1 MPEYTL
7 SPVAGSDRTG
17 IVDIFNH
24 YVEHTFAAYPEEKV
38 PYAFFDL
45 ILGIARTH
53 PAVTVRDADGSV
65 AGFGMLRPHNPM
77 PAFARMAEIT
87 CFLRPDLTGQGIGAE
102 VLGYLEAAGRE
113 RGIACILASISSL
126 NEGSIRFHRRHGF
139 TECGRFRN
147 VGSKRGVLFDVVW
160 MQKEI

>member
-7 SPVAGSDRTG
+7 SPVGESDRTG

-45 ILGIARTH
+45 ILGITRDY
-53 PAVTVRDADGSV
+53 PVVTVRDAAGEV

-77 PAFARMAEIT
+77 PAFARTAEIT
-87 CFLRPDLTGQGIGAE
+87 YFLRPDQTGRGTGSA
-102 VLGYLEAAGRE
+102 VLG
-113 RGIACILASISSL
+113 
-126 NEGSIRFHRRHGF
+126 
-139 TECGRFRN
+139 ECGRFRN
-147 VGSKRGVLFDVVW
+147 VGSKRGVLFDTVW

>member
-7 SPVAGSDRTG
+7 SPVGESDRTG

-24 YVEHTFAAYPEEKV
+24 YVEHTFVAYPEEKV
-38 PYAFFDL
+38 PYTFFDL

-53 PAVTVRDADGSV
+53 PAVTVRDADGGI
-65 AGFGMLRPHNPM
+65 AGFGMLRPRNPM
-77 PAFARMAEIT
+77 PAFARTAEIT
-87 CFLRPDLTGQGIGAE
+87 CFLRPDLTGRGIGPE
-102 VLGYLEAAGRE
+102 VLGYLEAGARE
-113 RGIACILASISSL
+113 RGIACILASIFSQ

-139 TECGRFRN
+139 VECGRFRN

-160 MQKEI
+160 MQKEL

>member
-7 SPVAGSDRTG
+7 SPVGESDRNG

-24 YVEHTFAAYPEEKV
+24 YVEHTFAAYPEERV
-38 PYAFFDL
+38 PYAFFDH
-45 ILGIARTH
+45 IIGIARTY
-53 PAVTVRDADGSV
+53 PAVAVRDADGEV
-65 AGFGMLRPHNPM
+65 AGFGLLRPHNPM
-77 PAFARMAEIT
+77 PAFARTAEIT
-87 CFLRPDLTGQGIGAE
+87 CFLRPDLTGRGIGSE
-102 VLGYLEAAGRE
+102 VLGYLETGGRE

-139 TECGRFRN
+139 SECGRFRN
-147 VGSKRGVLFDVVW
+147 VGAKRGVLFDVVW

>member
-7 SPVAGSDRTG
+7 APVGESDRRG

-45 ILGIARTH
+45 ILGIARDY
-53 PAVTVRDADGSV
+53 PVVAVRDADGGV

-77 PAFARMAEIT
+77 PAFARTAEVT
-87 CFLRPDLTGQGIGAE
+87 CFLRPDQTGRGIGSA
-102 VLGYLEAAGRE
+102 VLGYLEAEGRK

-126 NEGSIRFHRRHGF
+126 NEGSIRFHRHHGF
-139 TECGRFRN
+139 AECGRFRN
-147 VGSKRGVLFDVVW
+147 VGSKRGVLFDTVW

>member
-7 SPVAGSDRTG
+7 SPVDESDRTG

-24 YVEHTFAAYPEEKV
+24 YVEHTFAAYPEEDV

-45 ILGIARTH
+45 ILGIARTY
-53 PAVTVRDADGSV
+53 PAVTVRDATGEV

-77 PAFARMAEIT
+77 PAFARTAEIT
-87 CFLRPDLTGQGIGAE
+87 YFLRPDLTGQGIGSE
-102 VLGYLEAAGRE
+102 VLGCLEAGARE
-113 RGIACILASISSL
+113 HGIACILASISSR

-139 TECGRFRN
+139 AECGRFRN
-147 VGSKRGVLFDVVW
+147 VGSKRGALFDVVW
-160 MQKEI
+160 MQKEL